1 MTLLVREYDPAI
13 AFFTDILGFSLI
25 EDTMVT
31 EEKRWVVVAPSTE
44 KGGALL
50 LAKATTLE
58 QSAAI
63 GNQAGGRVF
72 AFLRTTDFDAD
83 YQRMR
88 AAGVRFA
95 EEPREEPYGKVVVFY
110 DVSGNKWD
118 LIQARNIEDRKP
130 TII

>member
-1 MTLLVREYDPAI
+1 MTVLVREYDPAI
-13 AFFTDILGFSLI
+13 AFFTGVLGFELI
-25 EDTMVT
+25 EDTKIT
-31 EEKRWVVVAPSTE
+31 EEKRWVIVAPSTE

-58 QSAAI
+58 QRAAI

-83 YQRMR
+83 YQRML

-95 EEPREEPYGKVVVFY
+95 EEPREEPYGKVVVFF
-110 DVSGNKWD
+110 DLCGNKWD
-118 LIQARNIEDRKP
+118 LIQAFTIEKL
-130 TII
+130 